1 MWSGE
6 ASSHE
11 EVIEDRRCNLRREVF
26 YQCFCEAL
34 RLIPSA
40 PAFSSRVERDGQYG
54 IRQGEIRPKECGCKE
69 CAERDAQ
76 IVNESVFEKV
86 DEVCDARIV
95 IVKRGKNAVMRGN
108 ALA

>member
-6 ASSHE
+6 ASSYE

-40 PAFSSRVERDGQYG
+40 PAFSSRVERDGQHG

-69 CAERDAQ
+69 CAERGAQ

-108 ALA
+108 ALT

>member
-11 EVIEDRRCNLRREVF
+11 EVIVDWRCNLRREVF

-40 PAFSSRVERDGQYG
+40 PAFSSRVERDGQHG

-69 CAERDAQ
+69 CAERGAQ

-95 IVKRGKNAVMRGN
+95 IVKRGKNAVMRGD